1 MSDIPRQPVNS
12 DEIDLIEL
20 TIKIAKFFKKQRWV
34 FIIFILMGVSIGL
47 LYHFTKPSVY
57 QSKMILQSDIL
68 TESYSNR
75 VTESFSSL
83 IKEKNWK
90 MLASRLSMTEADAAS
105 IKKIEII
112 FIKNE
117 DAKEGIARQGV
128 IYKNTNNNIIVNA
141 EVYNT
146 EITAKLQD
154 GIVSFLQ
161 NIDFVKIRVKQRQIY
176 YSNLVA
182 KIKEEIN
189 SLDSLKDKL
198 FQGKPV
204 YAKGAEIMVVDPSK
218 IHTEIIDLTKQK
230 LEYENSLELVESI
243 QVVEGFAV
251 FNRVTTPRLSVVLIA
266 GVVGGF
272 FLGLLFICFQWFRV
286 VTKD

>member
-34 FIIFILMGVSIGL
+34 FITFILTGVSIGL
-47 LYHFTKPSVY
+47 LYHYIKPAVY
-57 QSKMILQSDIL
+57 ESKMILQSDVL

-75 VTESFSSL
+75 ATESFKGL

-90 MLASRLSMTEADAAS
+90 TLASRLSITEADAAN
-105 IKKIEII
+105 IKKIEIN

-117 DAKEGIARQGV
+117 DAKEGIVRQGV
-128 IYKNTNNNIIVNA
+128 LYKNTSNNIIVNA

-146 EITAKLQD
+146 EITPKLQD

-161 NIDFVKIRVKQRQIY
+161 NIDFVKVRVRQRQVY

-198 FQGKPV
+198 FQGKTV
-204 YAKGAEIMVVDPSK
+204 YAKGVEIMVLDPTK
-218 IHTEIIDLTKQK
+218 IHSEIVDLTKQK

-243 QVVEGFAV
+243 QVVEGFAT
-251 FNRVTTPRLSVVLIA
+251 FSKVTNPKLSVVLIA

-272 FLGLLFICFQWFRV
+272 FIGLLFICFQWFRV
-286 VTKD
+286 ATKD